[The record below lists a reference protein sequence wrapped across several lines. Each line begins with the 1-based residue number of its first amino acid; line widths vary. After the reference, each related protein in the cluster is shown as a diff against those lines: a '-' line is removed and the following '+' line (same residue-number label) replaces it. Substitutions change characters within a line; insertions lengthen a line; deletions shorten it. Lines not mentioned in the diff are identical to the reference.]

1 MPAFFLAAPA
11 AAAAGAGAART
22 LALNGCWHYH
32 CCWRQ
37 RCCIRCEAKK
47 FTFREVREARKEKQ
61 KLTMHV
67 QDAKKILLLAVAMN
81 NGIFA
86 LARIKIA
93 PYGNLVGNCRDM
105 MPHDWRQDKARE
117 GEGEGK
123 KKELQP
129 KVNQVT
135 LFLPT
140 AFRQCAKIAV
150 KQKLRP
156 VTQSHSSLSTSALTA
171 GPRHGTQ
178 KKKRSWMAASRQRR
192 LRGLG
197 SQLETAC
204 LPSGMQLDALDCFF
218 CCSHSMAYTPLPL
231 TSPPPP
237 PPTPRLGLR
246 PVVRLCIGAGTTIQ
260 RSFSR
265 LLCSVQ
271 ASCGVPR

>member
-1 MPAFFLAAPA
+1 M
-11 AAAAGAGAART
+11 G
-22 LALNGCWHYH
+22 
-32 CCWRQ
+32 
-37 RCCIRCEAKK
+37 K
-47 FTFREVREARKEKQ
+47 
-61 KLTMHV
+61 
-67 QDAKKILLLAVAMN
+67 
-81 NGIFA
+81 
-86 LARIKIA
+86 
-93 PYGNLVGNCRDM
+93 
-105 MPHDWRQDKARE
+105 
-117 GEGEGK
+117 GK

-156 VTQSHSSLSTSALTA
+156 VTQSHSSLSTSTLTA
-171 GPRHGTQ
+171 VPRHGAQ
-178 KKKRSWMAASRQRR
+178 KKNRRSWKAASRPRR

-218 CCSHSMAYTPLPL
+218 CCSHSIAYTSLPL
-231 TSPPPP
+231 ASPPPP
-237 PPTPRLGLR
+237 PPASASNSAS
-246 PVVRLCIGAGTTIQ
+246 VSVSLCASASVLEPLY
-260 RSFSR
+260 RDLSR

>member
-1 MPAFFLAAPA
+1 MTE
-11 AAAAGAGAART
+11 GRT
-22 LALNGCWHYH
+22 RA
-32 CCWRQ
+32 
-37 RCCIRCEAKK
+37 
-47 FTFREVREARKEKQ
+47 
-61 KLTMHV
+61 
-67 QDAKKILLLAVAMN
+67 
-81 NGIFA
+81 
-86 LARIKIA
+86 
-93 PYGNLVGNCRDM
+93 
-105 MPHDWRQDKARE
+105 
-117 GEGEGK
+117 GEGDAEGKGK

-156 VTQSHSSLSTSALTA
+156 VTQSHSSLSTSTLTA
-171 GPRHGTQ
+171 GPRYVAQ
-178 KKKRSWMAASRQRR
+178 KKNAGAWMAASRPRR

-218 CCSHSMAYTPLPL
+218 CCSHTLL
-231 TSPPPP
+231 CHW
-237 PPTPRLGLR
+237 LR
-246 PVVRLCIGAGTTIQ
+246 PHLQLRLRVVVRLCIGAGTTIQ
-260 RSFSR
+260 RFLSR